1 MRKKLRLGEMLIQ
14 EGLLSQEQLQN
25 ALQENKGTNLK
36 LGQFLVR
43 NNICKEEQIVNM
55 LSRQLRIERY
65 DPSNYDLDP
74 DLDELLALEKAKEL
88 GAVPVYKTG
97 KVLYVATTDPL
108 DIQALDNLEALTNM
122 EIEPLVCTWAE
133 FDQALAAMYG
143 LYQDLDFVMQDV
155 QPDMSAMLDQGQ
167 DQEQGLALEQED
179 LDVHALESQADQAP
193 VIRMVNSIL
202 AQAVKQKASDVHL
215 SPEKDRVQARF
226 RVDGKL
232 RPVPAP
238 AQKLMPA
245 LTSRI
250 KILSNMDISVTRIPQ
265 DGRFTVVMEGREIN
279 VRVSCIP
286 TIYGENVV
294 LRILDMSAGIYSLD
308 ELGMYIEDLQ
318 KMEEVI
324 HKPHGMI
331 LSTGPTGSGKSTSLY
346 AILKSINQPDINIMT
361 LEDPVEYRVP
371 GVRQVQLNVKAG
383 MSFASG
389 LRSILRQDPDVIMVG
404 EIRDAET
411 ARIGVQAAMTG
422 HRVLTTVHTNDAAGA
437 VARLMDM
444 GIEPFLISSVLL
456 VSFAQRL
463 MRRVCTH
470 CARPYTPPEQ
480 GLLSLGLE
488 QSSNCTFLQGQGC
501 PRCMHTGYKGRVAAF
516 EVLKVDDTVRDM
528 IMHQASAAEIN
539 QTLIQEGKLSTLRED
554 AARKICQGLTTVEEG
569 LAKVMS

>member
-1 MRKKLRLGEMLIQ
+1 
-14 EGLLSQEQLQN
+14 
-25 ALQENKGTNLK
+25 
-36 LGQFLVR
+36 
-43 NNICKEEQIVNM
+43 M
-55 LSRQLRIERY
+55 LSHQLRIERY
-65 DPSNYDLDP
+65 DPSSYSLDP
-74 DLDELLALEKAKEL
+74 DLDELVPLEKAKEL
-88 GAVPVYKTG
+88 GTVPVNRTG

-108 DIQALDNLEALTNM
+108 DIQALDSLESLTNM
-122 EIEPLVCTWAE
+122 EIEPLVCTGAE
-133 FDQALAAMYG
+133 FDQALAALYG
-143 LYQDLDFVMQDV
+143 LYQDLDFVMLDV
-155 QPDMSAMLDQGQ
+155 QPDMSALL
-167 DQEQGLALEQED
+167 EQGLALEQED

-238 AQKLMPA
+238 AKKLIPA

-265 DGRFTVVMEGREIN
+265 DGRFTVIMEGREIN
-279 VRVSCIP
+279 VRASCIP

-294 LRILDMSAGIYSLD
+294 LSILDMSADIYSLD
-308 ELGMYIEDLQ
+308 ELGMCIEDLQ

-346 AILKSINQPDINIMT
+346 AILKRINQPDINIMT
-361 LEDPVEYRVP
+361 LEDPVEYRVA
-371 GVRQVQLNVKAG
+371 GVRQVQLNIKAG

-422 HRVLTTVHTNDAAGA
+422 HRVLTTAHTNDAAGA

-480 GLLSLGLE
+480 SLISLGLE

-516 EVLKVDDTVRDM
+516 EVLKVDDAVRDM
-528 IMHQASAAEIN
+528 IMRQASAAEIN